1 MDIEIT
7 KMNGDGFRLS
17 DYGMHVRDFIVSA
30 PEIESHYEY
39 VDGRNGNID
48 MGAVFTNRSIV
59 VPFYFKGAD
68 YQDVA
73 LARDELFSLVVDSEP
88 FYVRELRRI
97 KYHPGH
103 IFEECDDGSY
113 DNMYAGGKRYKVRM
127 ASAFDIEQLFTYGM
141 GEIPFE
147 TTELPY
153 AESIGTTA
161 DIDRDGLNYGDG
173 WSYGMGLLYDDESH
187 IYTHTESNFRIYNA
201 GNVPVHPFEQDL
213 VIRIISLKNT
223 SEPYELRNVTNGSVF
238 RINGGLSMG
247 QTVELDGPNITSNG
261 AQFLRET
268 NRGFIELDSGWNE
281 FEVSGSGISVIS
293 FDFRFYYF

>member
-7 KMNGDGFRLS
+7 KMNGDSFRLS

-147 TTELPY
+147 TVGLPY

-161 DIDRDGLNYGDG
+161 DIDKHGLLYSQEL
-173 WSYGMGLLYDDESH
+173 WSYGMGLSYDEETH
-187 IYTHTESNFRIYNA
+187 KYTHNTNTFRIYNA
-201 GNVPVHPFEQDL
+201 GNVEVHPFEQDL
-213 VIRIISLKNT
+213 KITIANATKGYKLTNT
-223 SEPYELRNVTNGSVF
+223 TTGDVFEYTGEASGSIV
-238 RINGGLSMG
+238 
-247 QTVELDGPNITSNG
+247 LDGPNVTVNSLQ
-261 AQFLRET
+261 ALRDT
-268 NRGFIELDSGWNE
+268 NRNFLTLAPGWNM
-281 FEVSGSGISVIS
+281 FTQSQNKSVSFG
-293 FDFRFYYF
+293 FRYYYK

>member
-7 KMNGDGFRLS
+7 KMNGDSFRLS

-30 PEIESHYEY
+30 PEIGSHYEY

-127 ASAFDIEQLFTYGM
+127 ASAFVIEQMFTYGM
-141 GEIPFE
+141 GETPIE
-147 TTELPY
+147 TVGLPY

-161 DIDRDGLNYGDG
+161 DIDKNGLLYSQEL
-173 WSYGMGLLYDDESH
+173 WSYGMGLSYDESTH
-187 IYTHTESNFRIYNA
+187 KYTHNTNTFRIYNA
-201 GNVPVHPFEQDL
+201 GNVEVHPFEQDL
-213 VIRIISLKNT
+213 KITIANATKGYKL
-223 SEPYELRNVTNGSVF
+223 TNMTTGDVFEYTGEASGSIV
-238 RINGGLSMG
+238 
-247 QTVELDGPNITSNG
+247 LDGPNVTVNSLQ
-261 AQFLRET
+261 ALRDT
-268 NRGFIELDSGWNE
+268 NRNFLTLAPGWNM
-281 FEVSGSGISVIS
+281 FTQSQNKSVSFG
-293 FDFRFYYF
+293 FRYYYK

>member
-7 KMNGDGFRLS
+7 KMNGDSFRLS

-147 TTELPY
+147 TVGLPY

-161 DIDRDGLNYGDG
+161 DITGNVLKYSDEL
-173 WSYGMGLLYDDESH
+173 WSYGMGLLYDEYSH
-187 IYTHTESNFRIYNA
+187 KYIHTNKQFRIYNA
-201 GNVPVHPFEQDL
+201 GNVEVHPFEQYLKITIANATKGYKLTNTTTGD
-213 VIRIISLKNT
+213 VFEYTGTTIGRI
-223 SEPYELRNVTNGSVF
+223 V
-238 RINGGLSMG
+238 
-247 QTVELDGPNITSNG
+247 LDGPNVTVNSLQALRDTSRRFITL
-261 AQFLRET
+261 AP
-268 NRGFIELDSGWNE
+268 GWNT
-281 FEVSGSGISVIS
+281 FTQNQAREVK
-293 FDFRFYYF
+293 FDTRFYYK

>member
-127 ASAFDIEQLFTYGM
+127 ASAFDIEQMFTYGM

-147 TTELPY
+147 TVGLPY

-161 DIDRDGLNYGDG
+161 DIAKNGLRDSDEL
-173 WSYGMGLLYDDESH
+173 WSYGMGLSYDEETH
-187 IYTHTESNFRIYNA
+187 KYTHNTNTFRIYNA
-201 GNVPVHPFEQDL
+201 GNVELHPFEQY
-213 VIRIISLKNT
+213 LKITIANATKGYKLTNT
-223 SEPYELRNVTNGSVF
+223 TTGDAFEYTGTTSGSIV
-238 RINGGLSMG
+238 
-247 QTVELDGPNITSNG
+247 LDGPNVTVNSLQ
-261 AQFLRET
+261 ALRDT
-268 NRGFIELDSGWNE
+268 NRKFLTLAPGWNM
-281 FEVSGSGISVIS
+281 FTQNQAREVK
-293 FDFRFYYF
+293 FDTRFYYK